1 MHIKKH
7 SDQPCELYYDT
18 TPAPEIGH
26 YVLSMSRKTGKP
38 TGNAYRITNVR
49 KVKSDIHRNRYKLTC
64 LRCLVK
70 DIPDAAVELQLFW
83 YSRNRK

>member
-1 MHIKKH
+1 MKKP

-18 TPAPEIGH
+18 TPAPEPGY
-26 YVLSMSRKTGKP
+26 YVVSMNRRTRKP

-49 KVKSDIHRNRYKLTC
+49 KVKSDIYRNRYKLTC

-70 DIPDAAVELQLFW
+70 DIPDGAVEMQLYW
-83 YSRNRK
+83 YRRNRK